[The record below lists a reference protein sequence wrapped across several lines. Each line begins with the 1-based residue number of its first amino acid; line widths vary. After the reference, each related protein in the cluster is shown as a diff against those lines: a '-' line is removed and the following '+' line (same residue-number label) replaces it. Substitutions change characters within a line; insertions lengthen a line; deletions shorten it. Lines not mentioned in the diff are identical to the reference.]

1 MTVRSLADLLPAC
14 AHVLDVPGSQERG
27 GWLAESLPPGMRHVV
42 VLLVDGLGA
51 RQLVEH
57 AEHAPRLAALAE
69 LGPLAA
75 PFPSSTAISLT
86 TLGTGLTPGL
96 HGIVSTAF
104 RLPEDGVLN
113 PLRWA
118 ADVNPIATQPEPT
131 VLERMAA
138 AGVLVVSAGPRAYT
152 ESGLTRA
159 ALRGG
164 EQVGADTVGERAHAV
179 RTTIERA
186 RAQRR
191 ASFTYVYW
199 PDLDKAG
206 HIAGPGSAA
215 YLAELP
221 VVDRLV
227 ARLADLMAPDAAL
240 LVTADHGMVGVPDDR
255 RVDIEALPGL
265 RDGVQAIHGEP
276 RVRHV
281 YTEPGR
287 AEEVAA
293 TWRARLSGDF
303 EVLTRDEVLP
313 LYGPTDEWHEERI
326 GDVVVIAQEDWALVS
341 ATVDSLV
348 SSLRGQ
354 HGALTDAE
362 VLVPLRL
369 AVG

>member
-1 MTVRSLADLLPAC
+1 MTVRPLADLLPAC
-14 AHVLDVPGSQERG
+14 AHVLGLPGWASRG
-27 GWLAESLPPGMRHVV
+27 AWLAEALPPGVQHVV

-51 RQLVEH
+51 VQL
-57 AEHAPRLAALAE
+57 AEHAGHARRLATLPD

-86 TLGTGLTPGL
+86 SLGTGLWPGM
-96 HGIVSTAF
+96 HGIVATSF
-104 RLPEDGVLN
+104 RLAEGGVLN
-113 PLRWA
+113 PLRWSPQI
-118 ADVNPIATQPEPT
+118 NPIATQPEPT

-138 AGVLVVSAGPRAYT
+138 AGALVVSAGPRAYQD
-152 ESGLTRA
+152 SGLTRA

-164 EQVGADTVGERAHAV
+164 EQAGADSIGERAHVV

-191 ASFTYVYW
+191 PSFTYVYW
-199 PDLDKAG
+199 PHLDKAG
-206 HIAGPGSAA
+206 HVSGPGSAA

-227 ARLADLMAPDAAL
+227 ARLEKLVSHDVAL
-240 LVTADHGMVGVPDDR
+240 LVTADHGLVGVPDDR
-255 RVDIEALPGL
+255 RVDIEAVPGL
-265 RDGVQAIHGEP
+265 RDHVEAIHGEP

-287 AEEVAA
+287 AHEVAE
-293 TWRARLSGDF
+293 TWRTRLPAGF

-313 LYGPTDEWHEERI
+313 LYGPVDDWYLERI
-326 GDVVVIAQEDWALVS
+326 GDVVVIAEEDWALVS
-341 ATVDSLV
+341 STVDALV

-354 HGALTDAE
+354 HGARTDAE
-362 VLVPLRL
+362 VLVPLRV
-369 AVG
+369 AAG